1 MPEYRINIMEPQTE
15 PQRPAEDS
23 TQVMYGTITERFV
36 ALLIDYGVI
45 FLPFHFIVNL
55 WLKFFRPELELWQAL
70 ALMGVVNGIFILYE
84 TIFSC
89 GDRMTLGKALVGLA
103 VVKKDISGSLSF
115 WQALRRAVGYYVS
128 GALLFGGFLM
138 AFFDDRHRALH
149 DIFGGSV
156 VVQIRQKSVGER
168 VILRVA
174 GGLLLLAFAWMIYA
188 QFFNKGAL
196 LDEYYIR
203 HGRMQLQKIALL
215 EEAHYVKFGSY
226 TNNLERL
233 FLMSG
238 DPVQFQRDTLGI
250 LEPRGFKI
258 GVSKDSYKIIAVA
271 KDRNHTRIAFSPQ
284 R

>member
-1 MPEYRINIMEPQTE
+1 MEPQPQ
-15 PQRPAEDS
+15 PQRPAEVS
-23 TQVMYGTITERFV
+23 TQEVVYGAVTERFV
-36 ALLIDYGVI
+36 ALLIDYGVV
-45 FLPFHFIVNL
+45 FLPFNLITHL
-55 WLKFFRPELELWQAL
+55 WLKFFRPDLDLGQAL
-70 ALMGVVNGIFILYE
+70 ALMGGINGLFILYE

-89 GDRMTLGKALVGLA
+89 GGRMTLGKALVGLA
-103 VVKKDISGSLSF
+103 VVKKDISGPLSF
-115 WQALRRAVGYYVS
+115 MQALRRAVGYYVS

-168 VILRVA
+168 LVLRAA
-174 GGLLLLAFAWMIYA
+174 GGLLLVAFLWMIYA

-203 HGRMQLQKIALL
+203 HGRTQLQKIALL
-215 EEAHYVKFGSY
+215 EEAHYVKFGYY

-250 LEPRGFKI
+250 LEPRGVKI
-258 GVSKDSYKIIAVA
+258 GVSKDSYAISAVA
-271 KDRNHTRIAFSPQ
+271 KDRNHTRISFAPQ